1 MPHTMTRPARL
12 LLAAV
17 VGLGPVLGGCV
28 GQGAY
33 DGLYETNRSLREQN
47 EKLRRERDE
56 AVAAS
61 DQLRLQLTRSEGALA
76 QLRQQNGDLRSQ
88 LNGAL
93 AELEGFGKRL
103 GDLQLSALD
112 PETDRLLRE
121 LAEQYPDLI
130 TYDAALGMLRFA
142 ADVTF
147 DSGSSDVKGTAK
159 PSIDALAKI
168 LNSSAASAYD
178 VIIVGHTD
186 SQRISGKTAPKHP
199 TNVHLSAH
207 RAISVRDELVRTGVA
222 PQKVQVAGWGE
233 FRPLVPNTPSG
244 NTPQNRRVE
253 VFLTRP
259 KQTSGASAPPNTPG
273 DFVAPEDRTAPPP
286 RQPEIVK

>member
-1 MPHTMTRPARL
+1 MTRPARL

-259 KQTSGASAPPNTPG
+259 KQTSGASAPANTPG